1 MRTRRPTLAA
11 ALAPLAG
18 LALLCPTTA
27 HATPTTA
34 TDRITDEHSQSAR
47 VHSAAREAAKGH
59 RKHHRGTPNPVLER
73 ALDDLVAAG
82 AIGVTARLETPRGQW
97 SDAVGLRAKEGRAPA
112 RPGDRFRVASNTK
125 MMVAT
130 LVLQEVDKGVWRL
143 DQPVSEVMPDLFPDH
158 PDVTFRQLLSHT
170 SGAPN
175 GTQELLATQITD
187 PTSLEQL
194 QAALSRDY
202 TPQQHIDA
210 INAAAWTEPGTM
222 LYSNAG
228 YVALGMLLE
237 EQNQRPL
244 SHLLRTRIF
253 KPAGLHH
260 TRYATEASLP
270 GAALHE
276 DAWMGEADGW
286 LELEDFDPDL
296 FGAAGAVVGTTED
309 LNDLTRALVTGRL
322 VDKALVAQMMT
333 PVTTGAIDYGLGL
346 YRIPDPCPT
355 SADDP
360 YLYGHDGAAMGTL
373 SVAFTS
379 PDGRRQLSVA
389 ATGRDLT
396 ALPGRVDLNTVLVPM
411 LEASCTPKS

>member
-1 MRTRRPTLAA
+1 
-11 ALAPLAG
+11 
-18 LALLCPTTA
+18 
-27 HATPTTA
+27 
-34 TDRITDEHSQSAR
+34 
-47 VHSAAREAAKGH
+47 
-59 RKHHRGTPNPVLER
+59 
-73 ALDDLVAAG
+73 
-82 AIGVTARLETPRGQW
+82 
-97 SDAVGLRAKEGRAPA
+97 
-112 RPGDRFRVASNTK
+112 
-125 MMVAT
+125 
-130 LVLQEVDKGVWRL
+130 
-143 DQPVSEVMPDLFPDH
+143 MPDLFPDH

-202 TPQQHIDA
+202 TPQQHIDT
-210 INAAAWTEPGTM
+210 IIAAAWTEPGTM

-309 LNDLTRALVTGRL
+309 LNDFTRASHRTPGGQGTRRPDDDAGHHGRDRL
-322 VDKALVAQMMT
+322 R
-333 PVTTGAIDYGLGL
+333 TGALPHPRPVPHL
-346 YRIPDPCPT
+346 
-355 SADDP
+355 
-360 YLYGHDGAAMGTL
+360 
-373 SVAFTS
+373 
-379 PDGRRQLSVA
+379 GRRS
-389 ATGRDLT
+389 
-396 ALPGRVDLNTVLVPM
+396 LPVR
-411 LEASCTPKS
+411 A

>member
-1 MRTRRPTLAA
+1 MRTRPRTHAA
-11 ALAPLAG
+11 ALAPLTC
-18 LALLCPTTA
+18 LALVCPATA
-27 HATPTTA
+27 QAAPAVA
-34 TDRITDEHSQSAR
+34 TDRITDEPGQSAR
-47 VHSAAREAAKGH
+47 VHSAARKAAHGH
-59 RKHHRGTPNPVLER
+59 HKRHRGTPNPVLER
-73 ALDDLVAAG
+73 ALDDLVSAG
-82 AIGVTARLETPRGQW
+82 AIGVTARLEMPRGQW
-97 SDAVGLRAKEGRAPA
+97 SGAAGLREKEGAAPA

-130 LVLQEVDKGVWRL
+130 LVLQEVDRGVWRL
-143 DQPVSEVMPDLFPDH
+143 DQPVRDVMPHLFPEH
-158 PDVTFRQLLSHT
+158 PDVTFGQLLSHT

-175 GTQELLATQITD
+175 GTQELLAGHVTD

-202 TPQQHIDA
+202 TPQEHIDA

-237 EQNQRPL
+237 EQNQWPL
-244 SHLLRTRIF
+244 SQLLRTRIF
-253 KPAGLHH
+253 KPAGMHQ
-260 TRYATEASLP
+260 TRYATEAPLP

-276 DAWMGEADGW
+276 DAWMGDEDGW

-296 FGAAGAVVGTTED
+296 FGAAGAVVSTTED
-309 LNDLTRALVTGRL
+309 LNDFTRALVTGRL
-322 VDKALVAQMMT
+322 VDRALVTTMMT

-346 YRIPDPCPT
+346 YRIPDPCPS
-355 SADDP
+355 SASDP
-360 YLYGHDGAAMGTL
+360 YLYGHDGAAMGTV